1 MKNLIIFLVLIVTVI
16 VTLLFNFT
24 KSKDLID
31 RCIETK
37 KSIYR
42 VQNKNIVLEK
52 EIFNIE
58 YANITKTKQ
67 LQKEIAE
74 LSDILDNKSM
84 NIDKVVY
91 TEISKLTQFL
101 KDQNGYLS
109 KILPLLDQYKILKNE
124 QYKIFNSNNID
135 KKIILELSKININT
149 NLKDLNKDITRFKS
163 DRLVKTFQDLIS
175 TIKTINKYTNNIEQ
189 LKIDKQFE
197 QLNILVDQHINMHRD
212 NNKRTILIALIIF
225 IILITMF
232 SIFYFKEYTNN
243 LMTQRFR
250 SAIENSD
257 NIVVITDYNQRIIYV
272 NQSFTDSTGYTLDE
286 IKGKT
291 PSILKSSIM
300 PKSFYKEL
308 NKTIY
313 SGKKWQ
319 GEFINMDKNGN
330 TRYEKASIL
339 PIFDS
344 GGKITH
350 FLSIKLDI
358 TKEVEANQKVKEHEQ
373 TILHQSKMASMGEML
388 ENIAHQW
395 RQPLSTITTVTSGMS
410 MQKEVGLLDD
420 EHFYKSVDMI
430 MENANYLSKTIDD
443 FRNFFKSEK
452 EHTKFNIKDIIQK
465 ALNISDSKLKSK
477 FIKTVTKLDDIY
489 ANGLDGELMQV
500 ILNLYSNSA
509 DAFNTNS
516 NEKNLIF
523 TELYIKDNVS
533 VIKVKDNAGGIKDEY
548 IGKVFEPYFTTKH
561 KTQGTGIGLFMSHE
575 IIKNTFKGTIDAHN
589 VEYQYEGQNYKG
601 AEFIIRLPIVDS

>member
-1 MKNLIIFLVLIVTVI
+1 MKNLIIFLVLIITVI
-16 VTLLFNFT
+16 ITLLFNFT

-31 RCIETK
+31 RCIDTK
-37 KSIYR
+37 KSIY
-42 VQNKNIVLEK
+42 NIHSKNILLEK

-58 YANITKTKQ
+58 YADIAKTKQ
-67 LQKEIAE
+67 LTQEIE
-74 LSDILDNKSM
+74 DIIKSLNKQSIT
-84 NIDKVVY
+84 IDKIVY
-91 TEISKLTQFL
+91 TKISTLAQLLEKQNRYLTQ
-101 KDQNGYLS
+101 
-109 KILPLLDQYKILKNE
+109 ILPLLDKYKDLKDQQYS
-124 QYKIFNSNNID
+124 IFLNQNID
-135 KKIILELSKININT
+135 KTLILKLSKIDIDT
-149 NLKDLNKDITRFKS
+149 ADLNKSALKITNEK
-163 DRLVKTFQDLIS
+163 LLTTFQVLLS
-175 TIKTINKYTNNIEQ
+175 TISKINTYKQNIEQ

-197 QLNILVDQHINMHRD
+197 QLNILIDEHINMHRD
-212 NNKRTILIALIIF
+212 NNKKTILIALIMF
-225 IILITMF
+225 IILISMF
-232 SIFYFKEYTNN
+232 SIFYFKEYRNN
-243 LMTQRFR
+243 LMAQRFR

-300 PKSFYKEL
+300 PKTFYKEL

-319 GEFINMDKNGN
+319 GEFINMDKSGN

-410 MQKEVGLLDD
+410 MQKEVGLLND

-430 MENANYLSKTIDD
+430 MDNANYLSKTIDD

-452 EHTKFNIKDIIQK
+452 EHTQFNIKEIIQK

-477 FIKTVTKLDDIY
+477 FIKTVTNLDDIY

-516 NEKNLIF
+516 NEQNLIF
-523 TELYIKDNVS
+523 TELYTKEDVS
-533 VIKVKDNAGGIKDEY
+533 VIKVRDNAGGIKDEY

-575 IIKNTFKGTIDAHN
+575 IIKNTFKGTIDVHN

-601 AEFIIRLPIVDS
+601 AEFIIKLPIIDS